1 MKGRRHNMDGAA
13 ERRSSAA
20 VATALRFTGV
30 SKRFATGTLAVTDVD
45 LTLGAGEFVA
55 VVGPSGC
62 GKSTLLRL
70 AAGLS
75 KPTAGTVDVAAG
87 RPGYVFQDPTLLPWR
102 SVARNIELP
111 GELRELPTKERRR
124 RVAAAIDLVGLR
136 GFERH
141 LPRMLSGGMRMRV
154 SLARALLLDPDLCLF
169 DEPFGALDELTR
181 ERLNDE
187 LLRLYTA
194 RRFTGLFV
202 THSVAEAVFL
212 SSRVVL
218 MSPRPGRIL
227 ADIAV
232 PFDYPRPRGLR
243 FTPEFTELTARV
255 SAHLR
260 DPQLGAAP
268 QHHRGLHP

>member
-1 MKGRRHNMDGAA
+1 MDGAA
-13 ERRSSAA
+13 ADSSGTLP
-20 VATALRFTGV
+20 TALKFTGV
-30 SKRFATGTLAVTDVD
+30 VKRFATGTLAISGID
-45 LTLGAGEFVA
+45 LTLRQGEFVA
-55 VVGPSGC
+55 IVGPSGC

-75 KPTAGTVDVAAG
+75 KPTAGTVEVTTG
-87 RPGYVFQDPTLLPWR
+87 RPGYVFQDPVLLPWR

-111 GELRELPTKERRR
+111 AELRELPKRERRQ
-124 RVAAAIDLVGLR
+124 RVAAAIELVGLR

-154 SLARALLLDPDLCLF
+154 SLARALLLDPDLLLF

-218 MSPRPGRIL
+218 MSPRPGRIV
-227 ADIAV
+227 ADFPV

-243 FTPEFTELTARV
+243 FTTEFTALTAQV
-255 SAHLR
+255 SARLR
-260 DPQLGAAP
+260 DSSDGVQPQQSGS
-268 QHHRGLHP
+268 HP

>member
-1 MKGRRHNMDGAA
+1 MDGAA
-13 ERRSSAA
+13 EVRSSAT
-20 VATALRFTGV
+20 VPTALRFSGV
-30 SKRFATGTLAVTDVD
+30 AKRFATGTLAVVDVD
-45 LTLGAGEFVA
+45 LRLRPGEFVGI
-55 VVGPSGC
+55 VGPSGC

-75 KPTAGTVDVAAG
+75 KPTAGSVELAAG

-111 GELRELPTKERRR
+111 AELRGIPEQERRR
-124 RVAAAIDLVGLR
+124 RVAAAVDLVGLH

-187 LLRLYTA
+187 LLRLYAA

-218 MSPRPGRIL
+218 MSPRPGHIV
-227 ADIAV
+227 ADVPV
-232 PFDYPRPRGLR
+232 PFRYPRHRGLR
-243 FTPEFTELTARV
+243 FTPEFTGLTARI
-255 SAHLR
+255 SAQLR
-260 DPQLGAAP
+260 DSHVGSEPRPSGS
-268 QHHRGLHP
+268 HP

>member
-1 MKGRRHNMDGAA
+1 MDGAA
-13 ERRSSAA
+13 EVRASAT
-20 VATALRFTGV
+20 VPTALHFAGV
-30 SKRFATGTLAVTDVD
+30 AKRFATGTLAITGID
-45 LTLGAGEFVA
+45 LTLHSGEFVA

-75 KPTAGTVDVAAG
+75 KPTAGAVHVAAG

-111 GELRELPTKERRR
+111 GELRELPTKERRQ

-154 SLARALLLDPDLCLF
+154 SLARALLLNPDLCLF

-218 MSPRPGRIL
+218 MSPRPGRIV
-227 ADIAV
+227 ADIPV
-232 PFDYPRPRGLR
+232 PFDYPRSRGLR
-243 FTPEFTELTARV
+243 FTPEFTELVAQV
-255 SAHLR
+255 SGRLR
-260 DPQLGAAP
+260 EPQLGP
-268 QHHRGLHP
+268 EPRQRGSHP

>member
-1 MKGRRHNMDGAA
+1 VDGAA
-13 ERRSSAA
+13 EVRPSATLP
-20 VATALRFTGV
+20 TALRFSGV
-30 SKRFATGTLAVTDVD
+30 AKRFATGTLAVTRVD
-45 LTLGAGEFVA
+45 LRLSPGEFVA
-55 VVGPSGC
+55 IVGPSGC

-75 KPTAGTVDVAAG
+75 QPTAGTVELAAG
-87 RPGYVFQDPTLLPWR
+87 RPGYVFQDPTLLAWR
-102 SVARNIELP
+102 SVVRNIELP
-111 GELRELPTKERRR
+111 AELRGIPKPERRR

-187 LLRLYTA
+187 LLRLYAA
-194 RRFTGLFV
+194 RRFTALFV

-218 MSPRPGRIL
+218 MSPRPGRIV
-227 ADIAV
+227 ADIPV
-232 PFDYPRPRGLR
+232 PFGYPRQRGLR
-243 FTPEFTELTARV
+243 FTPEFTDLTARV
-255 SAHLR
+255 SAQLR
-260 DPQLGAAP
+260 DPHPDP
-268 QHHRGLHP
+268 QHRPNGSHL

>member
-1 MKGRRHNMDGAA
+1 MDGGA
-13 ERRSSAA
+13 EVRSSATGP
-20 VATALRFTGV
+20 TALRFSGV
-30 SKRFATGTLAVTDVD
+30 AKRFATGTLAVTGVD
-45 LTLGAGEFVA
+45 LRLSRGEFVA
-55 VVGPSGC
+55 IVGPSGC

-75 KPTAGTVDVAAG
+75 KPTAGTVDVSAG

-111 GELRELPTKERRR
+111 GELRELPKQERRR
-124 RVAAAIDLVGLR
+124 RVAAAVDLVGLR

-187 LLRLYTA
+187 LLRLYTT

-218 MSPRPGRIL
+218 MSPRPGRVI
-227 ADIAV
+227 ADVPV
-232 PFDYPRPRGLR
+232 PFDYPRHRGLR
-243 FTPEFTELTARV
+243 FTPEFTALTARV
-255 SAHLR
+255 SAQLR
-260 DPQLGAAP
+260 DPQVGSEP
-268 QHHRGLHP
+268 QQSGSHP

>member
-1 MKGRRHNMDGAA
+1 MDGGAPA
-13 ERRSSAA
+13 RSS
-20 VATALRFTGV
+20 VTLPTALRFSGV
-30 SKRFATGTLAVTDVD
+30 AKRFATGTLATTGID
-45 LTLGAGEFVA
+45 LALRPGEFVA
-55 VVGPSGC
+55 IVGPSGC

-75 KPTAGTVDVAAG
+75 QPTAGRVEVARG
-87 RPGYVFQDPTLLPWR
+87 GVGYVFQDPTLLPWR

-111 GELRELPTKERRR
+111 AELQELSRRERRR
-124 RVAAAIDLVGLR
+124 RVSEAVELVGLR

-154 SLARALLLDPDLCLF
+154 SLARALLLDPDLLLF

-218 MSPRPGRIL
+218 MSPRPGRIV
-227 ADIAV
+227 ADFPV

-243 FTPEFTELTARV
+243 FTPEFTALTARV
-255 SAHLR
+255 SARLR
-260 DPQLGAAP
+260 GPNDGDEPQNGS
-268 QHHRGLHP
+268 HHP

>member
-1 MKGRRHNMDGAA
+1 MDGAA
-13 ERRSSAA
+13 EVRSSATA
-20 VATALRFTGV
+20 PTALRFSRV
-30 SKRFATGTLAVTDVD
+30 AKRFATGTLAVTDVD
-45 LTLGAGEFVA
+45 LRLRPGEFVGI
-55 VVGPSGC
+55 VGPSGC

-75 KPTAGTVDVAAG
+75 KPTAGSVELAAG

-111 GELRELPTKERRR
+111 AELRGVPKQERRR
-124 RVAAAIDLVGLR
+124 RVAAAVDLVSLH

-154 SLARALLLDPDLCLF
+154 SLARALLLNPDLCLF

-218 MSPRPGRIL
+218 MSPRPGRIV
-227 ADIAV
+227 ADVPV
-232 PFDYPRPRGLR
+232 PFGYPRHRGLR
-243 FTPEFTELTARV
+243 FDPEFTALTARI
-255 SAHLR
+255 SAQLR
-260 DPQLGAAP
+260 D
-268 QHHRGLHP
+268 HHVGSEPRQSGSHP

>member
-1 MKGRRHNMDGAA
+1 MDGAA
-13 ERRSSAA
+13 EVRPSATLP
-20 VATALRFTGV
+20 TALRFSGV
-30 SKRFATGTLAVTDVD
+30 AKRFATGTLAVTQVD
-45 LTLGAGEFVA
+45 LRLSTGEFVA
-55 VVGPSGC
+55 LVGPSGC

-75 KPTAGTVDVAAG
+75 KPTAGTVELAAG
-87 RPGYVFQDPTLLPWR
+87 RPGYVFQDPTLLAWR
-102 SVARNIELP
+102 SVVRNIELP
-111 GELRELPTKERRR
+111 AELRGMPKPERRR
-124 RVAAAIDLVGLR
+124 RVAAAVDLVGLR

-187 LLRLYTA
+187 LLRLYAA

-218 MSPRPGRIL
+218 MSPRPGRIV
-227 ADIAV
+227 AEIPV
-232 PFDYPRPRGLR
+232 PFGYPRHRGLR
-243 FTPEFTELTARV
+243 FTSEFTELAERV
-255 SAHLR
+255 SARLR
-260 DPQLGAAP
+260 DSELGAGP
-268 QHHRGLHP
+268 QQSGSHP

>member
-1 MKGRRHNMDGAA
+1 MEGAA
-13 ERRSSAA
+13 DGRSSATLSA
-20 VATALRFTGV
+20 ALRLSGV
-30 SKRFATGTLAVTDVD
+30 AKRFATGTLAVTGVD
-45 LTLGAGEFVA
+45 LRLRPGDFVA
-55 VVGPSGC
+55 IVGPSGC

-75 KPTAGTVDVAAG
+75 TPTAGTVERAAG
-87 RPGYVFQDPTLLPWR
+87 RPGYVFQDPVLLAWR
-102 SVARNIELP
+102 SVVRNIELP
-111 GELRELPTKERRR
+111 GELRGLPKQERRR
-124 RVAAAIDLVGLR
+124 RVAAAVDLVGLR

-212 SSRVVL
+212 SSRVML
-218 MSPRPGRIL
+218 MSPRPGRIV
-227 ADIAV
+227 ADVPV
-232 PFDYPRPRGLR
+232 PFGYPRDRGLR
-243 FTPEFTELTARV
+243 FTPEFTELTARI
-255 SAHLR
+255 SAQLR
-260 DPQLGAAP
+260 DHHVGSEPQQSGSLP
-268 QHHRGLHP
+268 

>member
-1 MKGRRHNMDGAA
+1 MDGGDTA
-13 ERRSSAA
+13 RTST
-20 VATALRFTGV
+20 TALRFAGV
-30 SKRFATGTLAVTDVD
+30 GKRFASGTVAMTGVD
-45 LTLGAGEFVA
+45 LTLRPGELVA

-75 KPTAGTVDVAAG
+75 RPSEGIVEVAPG
-87 RPGYVFQDPTLLPWR
+87 GLGYVFQDATLLPWR
-102 SVARNIELP
+102 SVARNIGLP
-111 GELRELPTKERRR
+111 AELRRLPRPERER
-124 RVAAAIDLVGLR
+124 RVAEAVELVGLH
-136 GFERH
+136 GFERY

-154 SLARALLLDPDLCLF
+154 SLARALLLDPDLLLF

-187 LLRLYTA
+187 LLRLHAA

-212 SSRVVL
+212 STRVVV
-218 MSPRPGRIL
+218 MSARPGRIVL
-227 ADIAV
+227 DLPV
-232 PFDYPRPRGLR
+232 RFDRPRTRELR
-243 FTPEFTELTARV
+243 FTPEFTALTAHV

-260 DPQLGAAP
+260 GDERRRIPNP
-268 QHHRGLHP
+268 

>member
-1 MKGRRHNMDGAA
+1 MASGPTG
-13 ERRSSAA
+13 SSAA
-20 VATALRFTGV
+20 LEFTGV
-30 SKRFATGTLAVTDVD
+30 AKRFSSGTLAATGID
-45 LTLGAGEFVA
+45 LRLERGEFVA

-75 KPTAGTVDVAAG
+75 RPTAGSVHVAPG
-87 RPGYVFQDPTLLPWR
+87 GLGYVFQDPTLLPWR
-102 SVARNIELP
+102 SVVRNIALP
-111 GELRELPTKERRR
+111 AELRQLPKPERRR
-124 RVAAAIDLVGLR
+124 RVAAAVDLVGLE

-187 LLRLYTA
+187 LLRLYAA

-218 MSPRPGRIL
+218 MSPRPGRIV
-227 ADIAV
+227 ADVPV
-232 PFDYPRPRGLR
+232 PFGYPRERGLR
-243 FTPEFTELTARV
+243 FTPEFTALTAHV
-255 SAHLR
+255 SARLR
-260 DPQLGAAP
+260 GGDGEEQLTSI
-268 QHHRGLHP
+268 H

>member
-1 MKGRRHNMDGAA
+1 MDGAPGV
-13 ERRSSAA
+13 RSPVSPSTVLQFSG
-20 VATALRFTGV
+20 VA
-30 SKRFATGTLAVTDVD
+30 KRFATGTLAVTGVD
-45 LTLGAGEFVA
+45 LRLRPGEFVA
-55 VVGPSGC
+55 IVGPSGC
-62 GKSTLLRL
+62 GKSTVLRM

-75 KPTAGTVDVAAG
+75 RPTAGTVEVAAG

-111 GELRELPTKERRR
+111 AELRGIPEQERRR
-124 RVAAAIDLVGLR
+124 RVAAAVDLVGLH

-202 THSVAEAVFL
+202 THSIAEAVFL
-212 SSRVVL
+212 SSRVVV
-218 MSPRPGRIL
+218 MSPRPGRIV
-227 ADIAV
+227 ADVPV
-232 PFDYPRPRGLR
+232 PFDYPRPAGLR
-243 FTPEFTELTARV
+243 FTTAFTECTARV
-255 SAHLR
+255 SAELR
-260 DPQLGAAP
+260 DRHAGATP
-268 QHHRGLHP
+268 KPSGSRP